1 MRTSLAIGL
10 LLSVSI
16 SSLLVGSGC
25 TITLAPDPDPPAGST
40 GGEGGNGGDANQ
52 GAGGGEDPGSEGGG
66 GTLPPPPSACWLGD
80 MGDGFTCHDTATLRD
95 HAQARC
101 ARMGAELASFVSDTL
116 NPSCAEHESSE
127 VVFECCGG
135 EPPPPPPPPNSCWK
149 GELGDGSSCIDLGA
163 IKDRAY
169 AMCESAGAQL
179 TWLDALPDP
188 GRCGPSQATKA
199 TFECCGS
206 TPPPPPPRACWKG
219 ELGDRRSCVDPSAL
233 KDQAYAACSRSAADL
248 TFFDYERNN
257 PSCAAHETTWG
268 YFECCGSEP
277 PPPPPPSSGACWK
290 GELGDG
296 LSCVDRSAMKDRAY
310 ATCVSAGARFTS
322 FTYEEENPRCTGY
335 ETSKAVFECCGNEPP
350 PPPSTCWKGE
360 LGDGLSCV
368 DRSVMKD
375 KAYATCV
382 SAGAEFTSFTYEENN
397 PRCAGT
403 ETSKAYFECCGAEP
417 PPPPP
422 DACWGG
428 SLGDGSSCIDMAALK
443 ERAYATCASDG
454 AELAAFDYGYD
465 GRCAAH
471 ESSYAK
477 FTCCASKTP
486 PPR

>member
-40 GGEGGNGGDANQ
+40 GGEGGNGGDVDQ

-66 GTLPPPPSACWLGD
+66 GRLPPPPPSACWLGD

-135 EPPPPPPPPNSCWK
+135 EPPPPPPPNSCWK
-149 GELGDGSSCIDLGA
+149 GELGDGSSCIDMGA

-169 AMCESAGAQL
+169 AMCVSAGARL

-188 GRCGPSQATKA
+188 GRCGLNEATKA

-233 KDQAYAACSRSAADL
+233 KEQAYAACSRSAADL

-277 PPPPPPSSGACWK
+277 PPPPPPPPSGACWK

-296 LSCVDRSAMKDRAY
+296 LSCVDRTVMKDRAY
-310 ATCVSAGARFTS
+310 ATCVSAGASFTS
-322 FTYEEENPRCTGY
+322 FSYEQDNPRCTGN
-335 ETSKAVFECCGNEPP
+335 ETSKAVFECCG
-350 PPPSTCWKGE
+350 
-360 LGDGLSCV
+360 V
-368 DRSVMKD
+368 
-375 KAYATCV
+375 
-382 SAGAEFTSFTYEENN
+382 
-397 PRCAGT
+397 
-403 ETSKAYFECCGAEP
+403 EP

-422 DACWGG
+422 EACWGG
-428 SLGDGSSCIDMAALK
+428 SLGDGTSCIDASALK

-454 AELAAFDYGYD
+454 AELAAFDPGYD
-465 GRCAAH
+465 GRCAAY
-471 ESSYAK
+471 ESSHAK

>member
-25 TITLAPDPDPPAGST
+25 TITLAADPDPPAGST

-52 GAGGGEDPGSEGGG
+52 GTGGGEDPGSEGGG
-66 GTLPPPPSACWLGD
+66 GRLPPPPPSACWLGD

-135 EPPPPPPPPNSCWK
+135 EPPPPPPPNSCWK
-149 GELGDGSSCIDLGA
+149 GELGNGASCIDMGA

-169 AMCESAGAQL
+169 AMCVSAGARL

-188 GRCGPSQATKA
+188 GRCGPNEATKA
-199 TFECCGS
+199 TFECCGGE
-206 TPPPPPPRACWKG
+206 PPPPPPRACWKG

-268 YFECCGSEP
+268 YFECCGNEP
-277 PPPPPPSSGACWK
+277 PPPPPPPPPSGACWK

-296 LSCVDRSAMKDRAY
+296 LSCVDRTAMKDRAY

-335 ETSKAVFECCGNEPP
+335 ETSKAFFECCGNEPP
-350 PPPSTCWKGE
+350 PPPPE
-360 LGDGLSCV
+360 
-368 DRSVMKD
+368 
-375 KAYATCV
+375 
-382 SAGAEFTSFTYEENN
+382 
-397 PRCAGT
+397 
-403 ETSKAYFECCGAEP
+403 
-417 PPPPP
+417 
-422 DACWGG
+422 ACWGG
-428 SLGDGSSCIDMAALK
+428 SLGDGTSCIDATALK

-454 AELAAFDYGYD
+454 AELAAFDAGND

-471 ESSYAK
+471 ESSHAK
-477 FTCCASKTP
+477 FTCCAAKTP

>member
-25 TITLAPDPDPPAGST
+25 TITLAPDPDPPAGSS
-40 GGEGGNGGDANQ
+40 GGEGGGLDPGT
-52 GAGGGEDPGSEGGG
+52 GGGEDPGSEGGG
-66 GTLPPPPSACWLGD
+66 GPLPPPPSACWLGD

-149 GELGDGSSCIDLGA
+149 GELGDGSSCIDMGA

-169 AMCESAGAQL
+169 AMCVSAGAQL

-188 GRCGPSQATKA
+188 GRCGPNEATKA

-277 PPPPPPSSGACWK
+277 PPPPPPPPSGACWK

-296 LSCVDRSAMKDRAY
+296 LSCVDRTAMKDRAY

-322 FTYEEENPRCTGY
+322 FTYEEDNPRCTGY
-335 ETSKAVFECCGNEPP
+335 ETSKAVFECCG
-350 PPPSTCWKGE
+350 
-360 LGDGLSCV
+360 V
-368 DRSVMKD
+368 
-375 KAYATCV
+375 
-382 SAGAEFTSFTYEENN
+382 
-397 PRCAGT
+397 
-403 ETSKAYFECCGAEP
+403 EP

-422 DACWGG
+422 EACWGG
-428 SLGDGSSCIDMAALK
+428 SLGDGSSCIDAAALK

-454 AELAAFDYGYD
+454 AELATFDAGYD

-471 ESSYAK
+471 ESSHAK

-486 PPR
+486 PAR

>member
-40 GGEGGNGGDANQ
+40 GGEGGNADP
-52 GAGGGEDPGSEGGG
+52 GAGGGEDPGSDGDGGR
-66 GTLPPPPSACWLGD
+66 LPPPPSACWLGD

-135 EPPPPPPPPNSCWK
+135 DPPPPPPPNSCWK

-169 AMCESAGAQL
+169 AMCESAGATL
-179 TWLDALPDP
+179 TWLDAPPDP
-188 GRCGPSQATKA
+188 GRCGTNEATKA

-219 ELGDRRSCVDPSAL
+219 ELGDRRSCVDPSVL
-233 KDQAYAACSRSAADL
+233 KDQAYAACSRTEGDL
-248 TFFDYERNN
+248 TVFDYERNN

-268 YFECCGSEP
+268 YFECCGNEP
-277 PPPPPPSSGACWK
+277 PPPPPPPPSGA
-290 GELGDG
+290 
-296 LSCVDRSAMKDRAY
+296 
-310 ATCVSAGARFTS
+310 
-322 FTYEEENPRCTGY
+322 
-335 ETSKAVFECCGNEPP
+335 
-350 PPPSTCWKGE
+350 CWKGE

-375 KAYATCV
+375 RAYATCT
-382 SAGAEFTSFTYEENN
+382 SAGARFTSFSYEEEN
-397 PRCAGT
+397 PRCTGY

-417 PPPPP
+417 PPPPE
-422 DACWGG
+422 ACWGG
-428 SLGDGSSCIDMAALK
+428 SLGDGSSCIDASALK

-454 AELAAFDYGYD
+454 AVLTAFDYAND

-471 ESSYAK
+471 EANYAK
-477 FTCCASKTP
+477 FACCASTTP

>member
-25 TITLAPDPDPPAGST
+25 TITLAADPDPPAGST

-52 GAGGGEDPGSEGGG
+52 GTGGGEDPGSEGGG
-66 GTLPPPPSACWLGD
+66 GRLPPPPPSACWLGD

-135 EPPPPPPPPNSCWK
+135 EPPPPPPPNSCWK
-149 GELGDGSSCIDLGA
+149 GELGNGASCIDMGA

-169 AMCESAGAQL
+169 AMCVSAGARL

-188 GRCGPSQATKA
+188 GRCGPNEATKA
-199 TFECCGS
+199 TFECCGGE
-206 TPPPPPPRACWKG
+206 PPPPPPRACWKG

-268 YFECCGSEP
+268 YFECCGNEP
-277 PPPPPPSSGACWK
+277 PPPPPPPPPSGACWK

-296 LSCVDRSAMKDRAY
+296 LSCVDRTAMKDRAY

-322 FTYEEENPRCTGY
+322 FTYEEQNPRCTGY
-335 ETSKAVFECCGNEPP
+335 ETSKAFFECCGNEPP
-350 PPPSTCWKGE
+350 PPPPE
-360 LGDGLSCV
+360 
-368 DRSVMKD
+368 
-375 KAYATCV
+375 
-382 SAGAEFTSFTYEENN
+382 
-397 PRCAGT
+397 
-403 ETSKAYFECCGAEP
+403 
-417 PPPPP
+417 
-422 DACWGG
+422 ACWGG
-428 SLGDGSSCIDMAALK
+428 SLGDGTSCIDATALK

-454 AELAAFDYGYD
+454 AELAAFDAGND

-471 ESSYAK
+471 ESSHAQ
-477 FTCCASKTP
+477 FTCCAAKTP